1 MQELAEPLS
10 PENPSTGQQR
20 ATEVYAWR
28 HIIERYEALWEQLN
42 HIRQAQAT
50 GLKALAHPWPA
61 RMDPFHTFSAYP
73 THSLSGQTCLELAT
87 ANKEDALARVASY
100 KELAMVNY
108 AEFVL
113 PTEEEI
119 LAVIEAIEP
128 GVVTV
133 LDLVA
138 AIPEK
143 RQTMVMR
150 ALSWLVKLGVL
161 RLVK

>member
-1 MQELAEPLS
+1 
-10 PENPSTGQQR
+10 
-20 ATEVYAWR
+20 
-28 HIIERYEALWEQLN
+28 
-42 HIRQAQAT
+42 
-50 GLKALAHPWPA
+50 
-61 RMDPFHTFSAYP
+61 
-73 THSLSGQTCLELAT
+73 
-87 ANKEDALARVASY
+87 
-100 KELAMVNY
+100 MVNY